1 MLRDLIKQER
11 CVFHE
16 GFDRWEDALA
26 AGVEPLVRCGAVDQ
40 AYGDKIVEAVRAYGP
55 YIVIC
60 PDVCLPHA
68 SAKELVHQTAVS
80 LMICRKSVAFSG
92 DPAGRA
98 RLFFSV
104 GGGGGGA
111 PLENL
116 QAIMA
121 LVEREEVIAAL
132 CQAKTPED
140 LCELTERFGI

>member
-16 GFDRWEDALA
+16 GFERWEDALA

-68 SAKELVHQTAVS
+68 SAKELVHQTD
-80 LMICRKSVAFSG
+80 LPQKRGIQRRPG
-92 DPAGRA
+92 GAGQA
-98 RLFFSV
+98 LFFR
-104 GGGGGGA
+104 GGGG
-111 PLENL
+111 
-116 QAIMA
+116 
-121 LVEREEVIAAL
+121 
-132 CQAKTPED
+132 
-140 LCELTERFGI
+140 